1 MGGCSVWDISLV
13 SYRML
18 RRRAFYRSR
27 GLVSRII
34 RLENGTSIRC
44 WVHLRDVSHRKRG
57 GKKGNHSTVEERTT
71 AADGAAHGKPLS
83 ERKALLFLHGFGED
97 GTTGW
102 RRQVATF
109 TKEYRVYIP
118 DLIFFGSSSTTNQQR
133 TEIFQADCMHD
144 MLVKLGIKETHVV
157 GTDYGGLVA
166 FWLAHK
172 YPEMVQKLVLC
183 STGVCMTPSTY
194 EPLLK
199 SQRMERIDEI
209 LLPTTTDCLKR
220 LRSLLYS
227 KPDNAP
233 DFFLQQ
239 LLEVFYNVSMRPRR
253 AQLLEKQVIGSQD
266 CRPLPPLRQEVLIIW
281 GREDK
286 LLKLDLMYK
295 LKQHLGPNN
304 PQVAI
309 LDGCGHVPQVE
320 KATHFNAIVTEF
332 LAEGSSDAEMSPKF
346 SVA

>member
-1 MGGCSVWDISLV
+1 MGGCLVWDISLV
-13 SYRML
+13 TYRMH

-27 GLVSRII
+27 GLVSKII

-44 WVHLRDVSHRKRG
+44 WVHLRDASRKWG
-57 GKKGNHSTVEERTT
+57 KGNKDEEKTT
-71 AADGAAHGKPLS
+71 AYVKPLN

-97 GTTGW
+97 GTTAW

-144 MLVKLGIKETHVV
+144 MLVKLGIKEALVV

-166 FWLAHK
+166 FWMAHK
-172 YPEMVQKLVLC
+172 YPEMVQKLVLS

-199 SQRMERIDEI
+199 SHRMQHIDEI
-209 LLPTTTDCLKR
+209 LLPTTSDGLKL

-227 KPDNAP
+227 KPDSTP

-239 LLEVFYNVSMRPRR
+239 LLEVFYNISQRPRR
-253 AQLLEKQVIGSQD
+253 QQLLQNQVIGSEK
-266 CRPLPPLRQEVLIIW
+266 CPPLPQLRQEVLIIW

-286 LLKLDLMYK
+286 FLKLDLMYK

-304 PQVAI
+304 TQMVI
-309 LDGCGHVPQVE
+309 LDGCGHMPQAE
-320 KATHFNAIVTEF
+320 RAKDFNAIVREF
-332 LAEGSSDAEMSPKF
+332 LDDGSSDSEMSPKF
-346 SVA
+346 KIR